1 MSREQMTRVVEFT
14 NRHAYLDYHNNK
26 LAGAHR
32 YVEFP
37 GGPARVDEVIKQAT
51 GSPEPVVYRSLA
63 DYQHAPASREKQAS
77 WEQLFGVEKFAFSKE
92 ATGEAEAAAAAFREL
107 HHLRSKL
114 ASAIQQVRGEMDQGD
129 VDLDY
134 ARSGLVEHM
143 KRAMQ
148 EGATLRDLVRGMAE
162 VSTDPAMMQTA
173 FKLAHPTLMRVLGND
188 AGAYTESMKTASAGV
203 LDREHPL
210 LAAYANLIQ
219 TSAKMAAQ
227 RMVLTDLREKLAQV
241 NLGIQHV
248 KEATEATPPAAPAE
262 SVGQTLSRYAKGAWN
277 HMDEASKFLNREGAE
292 LGKGLGGEN
301 SMAHRIGGHAGTAI
315 AKGLP
320 ALAAAGLAYKGYQHL
335 NALGDSRL
343 GRAVKSF
350 VPGTDEAMMDEMR
363 IRQMYGADAGYPMMG
378 Y

>member
-248 KEATEATPPAAPAE
+248 KEASE
-262 SVGQTLSRYAKGAWN
+262 SSEPGYLRSLIN
-277 HMDEASKFLNREGAE
+277 HAGEASKFLNTEGAAI
-292 LGKGLGGEN
+292 GRALGGDN
-301 SMAHRIGGHAGTAI
+301 SLLHRAGGHLGTATI
-315 AKGLP
+315 KGLP

-343 GRAVKSF
+343 GRALKSF